1 MLLFGCNEKSPVQ
14 NEKTVPHE
22 GRWGIYAL
30 DLSTQNVTLIYSTS
44 KQIYTSALRL
54 NSTGNTFVFAQEIDD
69 TGDTS
74 LRFVQLELTEKIFQE
89 LLTIIIGIY
98 TRPGLLMVQ

>member
-74 LRFVQLELTEKIFQE
+74 FEICT
-89 LLTIIIGIY
+89 IGIDGKNF
-98 TRPGLLMVQ
+98 TRITNNNYWDLYPA